1 MTAEAKELY
10 NYIMSKDEIK
20 ESLELNA
27 SDKRILYEVRAVVD
41 AASVKYRIEYCTNN
55 ENPFTLNDRQEV
67 TKKIVR
73 EITNFDEEEF
83 NKCKDILFKFRI
95 CDCNIFETYEI
106 VARKN
111 NSHLEVIGLFAEA
124 WKFVLKHTYYEDE
137 TFDDLYNNLSGER
150 EYGRFECYE
159 NYEFHDTD
167 YYVSAF
173 VISGSLAW
181 AEVWSKSLDKTIC
194 YIRLETL

>member
-10 NYIMSKDEIK
+10 NYIMSNEKMIEAIK
-20 ESLELNA
+20 LN
-27 SDKRILYEVRAVVD
+27 SSVKHIKNNIRAIVD
-41 AASVKYRIEYCTNN
+41 ASSKLYTMEYCSNDN
-55 ENPFTLNDRQEV
+55 CPFSLSDREEV
-67 TKKIVR
+67 TIKIVR

-83 NKCKDILFKFRI
+83 EKCKDILFKFRI

-137 TFDDLYNNLSGER
+137 TFDDLYNNLSVER

-181 AEVWSKSLDKTIC
+181 AEIWSKEKDKVIAYVRIETI
-194 YIRLETL
+194 